1 MSSIGTCAARRS
13 AWTRAS
19 VRSQRYY
26 LTYDAR
32 ACTCL
37 TTTPIGLF
45 DSVVLPGYGTPTG
58 APRPAAAGGA
68 WQGGGGHAGLAAH
81 RGRPL
86 VKGVLP
92 NGPTPGE
99 VLRFAAQRVLPG
111 AEGPERRVDGAVHP
125 GRERGRREQR
135 RGACALWS
143 VCWQR
148 ETDSAGVRRFV
159 PVQCT
164 SHDCCVYIAPN

>member
-1 MSSIGTCAARRS
+1 MPPVVRRGPVPVLGLSDTTLRMTRVHARVSPPLRSVSS
-13 AWTRAS
+13 
-19 VRSQRYY
+19 
-26 LTYDAR
+26 
-32 ACTCL
+32 
-37 TTTPIGLF
+37 TP
-45 DSVVLPGYGTPTG
+45 SSYGTPTG

-86 VKGVLP
+86 FKGVLP